1 MKRLLAYLFLV
12 LVLTFSLQSGI
23 KADDNGKYI
32 SKKKQSSYIT
42 KKKDSSY
49 ITKKKDSNYIT
60 KKKQSSYITKKK
72 QGSYIIKKSKYITK
86 KENKKKNFKFLLLVP
101 FGFMII

>member
-49 ITKKKDSNYIT
+49 ITKKK
-60 KKKQSSYITKKK
+60 QSSYITKKK

>member
-1 MKRLLAYLFLV
+1 MKLIKRIFLTA
-12 LVLTFSLQSGI
+12 LILTFSLQSGI

-49 ITKKKDSNYIT
+49 ITKKKNSN
-60 KKKQSSYITKKK
+60 YITKKK